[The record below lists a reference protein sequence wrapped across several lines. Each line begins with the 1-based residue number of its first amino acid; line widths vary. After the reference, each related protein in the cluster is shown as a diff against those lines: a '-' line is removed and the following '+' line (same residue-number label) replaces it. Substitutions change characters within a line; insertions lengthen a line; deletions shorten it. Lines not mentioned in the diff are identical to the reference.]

1 MFFLYGIHCCV
12 SKPVYFFLRTFAFI
26 DIIYVPVCPYAFI
39 DVSVYLFVCLSIRPF
54 AYICMSYLFVYTPLC
69 FDWCICTS
77 VCRCVC
83 SYACQTADS
92 RELLEALASTSGTV
106 AYLMACDDGEQEEED
121 DMDAESFESVD
132 PINNLTG
139 FLESDE
145 MNMGV
150 STDNNHE
157 ERLES
162 SSLEPVRKCSC

>member
-1 MFFLYGIHCCV
+1 MLSLVRLYTCLC
-12 SKPVYFFLRTFAFI
+12 
-26 DIIYVPVCPYAFI
+26 VCPY
-39 DVSVYLFVCLSIRPF
+39 VSLQILVYHTYLSMCLSVRPF
-54 AYICMSYLFVYTPLC
+54 ALIGV
-69 FDWCICTS
+69 S

-83 SYACQTADS
+83 SSACQTADS

-162 SSLEPVRKCSC
+162 SSLEPVRKYSN